1 VRPLADK
8 AANRSG
14 QCLHGN
20 MIKLIINP
28 ILRLVERLRTDE
40 TRIDNAAGKECSEAS
55 QAD

>member
-8 AANRSG
+8 AVNRSG

-40 TRIDNAAGKECSEAS
+40 TRIDNAAGKERSEAR